1 MPRYILGL
9 ALTLLTWSALAE
21 LPRALQWQ
29 GEPLVITL
37 MPAQET
43 ILRFGD
49 DVRVATPSYLSP
61 MLSVTSLAGQVYLTP
76 RVPFENARLHVERL
90 SDGTRLLLDVSA
102 KEGIKAQPRIDIV
115 LPQSST
121 SNSEPEMDVSQAH
134 LSALKMAPEALL
146 TRYAMQ
152 SLYSPSY
159 AIEPLPG
166 VTRAPMGL
174 PSDIAPSAFAKWRVI
189 ASPIAAWQLGDKVV
203 TAVKL
208 TNLSAKR
215 EPLDPR
221 FVTLSGSCLVNACQ
235 VSFSHAQLGPA
246 DSSTQSATAFI
257 VTPGPLASHLIPGG
271 RHD

>member
-21 LPRALQWQ
+21 PPRALQWQ

-90 SDGTRLLLDVSA
+90 SDGTRFLLDVSA
-102 KEGIKAQPRIDIV
+102 KEGITAQPRIDII
-115 LPQSST
+115 LPQSAS
-121 SNSEPEMDVSQAH
+121 SDSEPVVDVSQAH

-152 SLYSPSY
+152 NLYSPSY

-189 ASPIAAWQLGDKVV
+189 ASPIAAWQLSDKVV